1 MVVSV
6 RLNVYAWVRCAL
18 TFYCRICSCCV
29 FCYFWFLV
37 WFGIRSITTRKY
49 SDAKKSIKS
58 PCTFRLVHKTVLRVY
73 YFGFGLLPYLF
84 RSPFLSLYVYTQHI
98 NKSVYIVS
106 VCLCVCVCVY
116 YLFHIIGRPVSVAA
130 YAQPLQFYLDIYFFL
145 KNAKGYKRQPSRNSL
160 QCTFIREQTHTHD

>member
-106 VCLCVCVCVY
+106 VCLCVCVCLRL
-116 YLFHIIGRPVSVAA
+116 LFISHHRETSECGGLRATITILFRHI
-130 YAQPLQFYLDIYFFL
+130 FFFE
-145 KNAKGYKRQPSRNSL
+145 K
-160 QCTFIREQTHTHD
+160 C